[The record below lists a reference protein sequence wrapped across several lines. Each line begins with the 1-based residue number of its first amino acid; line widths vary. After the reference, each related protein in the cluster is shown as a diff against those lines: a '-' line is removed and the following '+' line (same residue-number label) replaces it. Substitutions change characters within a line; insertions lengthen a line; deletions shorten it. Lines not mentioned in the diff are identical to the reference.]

1 MADKDNKI
9 IVINGENTILGRLAS
24 YAAKKALEGYTVY
37 IINAEKVAI
46 TGNKKDILRRYL
58 KKIQRGDPYKG
69 PFFPRQPHLIVK
81 RTIRGMLPWK
91 KKKGREAYRRVKV
104 FVGFPEE
111 LKNYQIIELD
121 KKYKVEKLKIPKFIY
136 LGELS
141 RLIGGKW

>member
-1 MADKDNKI
+1 MADKDNKV

-37 IINAEKVAI
+37 IVNAEKVAI
-46 TGNKKDILRRYL
+46 TGNKDDILRRYL
-58 KKIQRGDPYKG
+58 EKIQRGDPHKG
-69 PFFPRQPHLIVK
+69 PFFPRQPHLIVR

-91 KKKGREAYRRVKV
+91 KKRGREAYRRVKV
-104 FVGFPEE
+104 FIGFPEE
-111 LKNYQIIELD
+111 LKKYEVVELD
-121 KKYKVEKLKIPKFIY
+121 RKYKIEKLKIPKFIY